1 MDVPL
6 KRTSCFSNSHLFLST
21 NQKLS
26 KNVSIHI
33 KVFVSMPNTLN
44 NVEILV
50 LYHTIKAITIIA
62 FSKDAIKL
70 GQHLVL
76 MMLLQLHKLPTKSF
90 SERQLGS
97 LLDAVACR
105 RYLDFYNLNK
115 RNIISRNKHIL
126 STSREFVK
134 VTT

>member
-1 MDVPL
+1 MTKNHTSFMDVSFKSMFQKCLVFPIHTYL
-6 KRTSCFSNSHLFLST
+6 CQQIRSCPKMCRFTLRFLSAC
-21 NQKLS
+21 QIHQI
-26 KNVSIHI
+26 NVR
-33 KVFVSMPNTLN
+33 
-44 NVEILV
+44 ILV

-105 RYLDFYNLNK
+105 RYLDFYDLIEYAFNPS
-115 RNIISRNKHIL
+115 I
-126 STSREFVK
+126 
-134 VTT
+134 